1 MKGKRIMANIT
12 KRDVLNA
19 LNTVDFAEE
28 ISVGDV
34 VVTPND
40 IKEYIEKSLTQID
53 ARNEKAAERQAKKRA
68 EGDALRAQVKEV
80 IGESPIKIAD
90 IVAALDDPEITT
102 AKVVARVTQLV
113 KAGEIFKS
121 EVREDG
127 RSLKVYSTVPFDAE

>member
-1 MKGKRIMANIT
+1 MANIT

-68 EGDALRAQVKEV
+68 EVIKNNRPKSEKQRPVRPHRGSRRWEACMSPSEPSSQSFRTHSHTWPHCPAKPAEDAWH
-80 IGESPIKIAD
+80 
-90 IVAALDDPEITT
+90 
-102 AKVVARVTQLV
+102 ARVT
-113 KAGEIFKS
+113 
-121 EVREDG
+121 
-127 RSLKVYSTVPFDAE
+127 